1 MASSTDKETSPR
13 GLEVENRS
21 SSPDAVYVEE
31 APSAIKPDGKLTP
44 AVIAAQRRG
53 LELPE
58 FLRHITPEQREEMEK
73 KLRAKIDLRL
83 MPCVVTM
90 YILNYIDRYVFI
102 YPSSWQP
109 SAHML

>member
-1 MASSTDKETSPR
+1 MASSTEKETSPR

-21 SSPDAVYVEE
+21 SSPDAFNVEE
-31 APSAIKPDGKLTP
+31 APSAIKPDGKLMP
-44 AVIAAQRRG
+44 AVVAAQRRG
-53 LELPE
+53 LEPPG

-73 KLRAKIDLRL
+73 KLRTKIDFRL
-83 MPCVVTM
+83 MPCDVTM

-102 YPSSWQP
+102 CPSRGLP